1 MELNL
6 DLDLGRFVAACI
18 IAGLWIVRLF
28 IDDDFEL
35 CILQRNEDI
44 TFDDDRNRT
53 HTVEVRFLG
62 IKIFSDTFFQQPKQR
77 GDYLA

>member
-1 MELNL
+1 MELAQ
-6 DLDLGRFVAACI
+6 FIIACI
-18 IAGLWIVRLF
+18 IVILWIVRIF
-28 IDDDFEL
+28 VGDFEL

-77 GDYLA
+77 GEYLA